1 MKYEQEV
8 GLSFDDEAFYEWF
21 IHQILYTG
29 IYIDF
34 DGTKDHIALVLY
46 LELNFEIEKWI
57 LSTQN
62 IWLLFWT
69 FSTPKVKPSE
79 SNFYE
84 CNDTQEF
91 DNAKAKV

>member
-1 MKYEQEV
+1 MMKYEQEV

-62 IWLLFWT
+62 IWLFVL
-69 FSTPKVKPSE
+69 
-79 SNFYE
+79 NF
-84 CNDTQEF
+84 F
-91 DNAKAKV
+91 HP